1 MMRNPIG
8 RVATFGFVLALA
20 VLIVNGAVALYSTW
34 RVAENEGQVAH
45 THEVLAALEGVLATL
60 TDAETGQRGYLLTGD
75 ERYLQPYD
83 DALKRVADEVTHL
96 RDLTRDNPD
105 QQRRFPR
112 LQEAIDRKL
121 RELART
127 VELRKDAG
135 FDAARQ
141 VVLTGEGR
149 AAMGDIRR
157 VVDEME
163 ATENALLLRRQEES
177 RSSLIQTIVAL
188 LLASLLAAALVGV
201 AYVLVRRD
209 LAGRARAEAV
219 LREQREWLHVTLT
232 SIGDAVIAT
241 DAAGRVAF
249 LNPVAEGLTGWPQ
262 GEAAGRPLEAVFR
275 IVNEYTRAPAEN
287 PVARVLREGV
297 VVGLANHTVL
307 LGRAGRETPIAD
319 SAAPIRGA
327 RGQAVGV
334 VLVFRDVTEQKEAEA
349 ARRAHEKRLR
359 LFVEHSPAAIA
370 MFDRDMRYLL
380 VSRRW
385 LADYNLGDQD
395 LRGRSHYDVF
405 PELPER
411 WKEIHRRCLA
421 GAVERAE
428 DDRFVR
434 ADGSVDWLRWEVR
447 PWANDRGEV
456 GGILIFSE
464 VVTRRKL
471 AEDALKEA
479 DRRKDEFLA
488 MLSHEL
494 RNPLAA
500 LRNALHLLT
509 MPGADAAIVGR
520 ARGVME
526 RQVHHLVRLVDDL
539 LDVSRIMRDK
549 IELRKEPVDLADVVA
564 RAVEAARP
572 VIDARGQDL
581 TVRLPPEPVRLEADP
596 VRLAQVVGNL
606 LNNSAKFTAG
616 AGRIALTAAREGE
629 EVVVRVRDTG
639 VGIPADLLPQVFDA
653 FVQADRSLDRSQGGL
668 GIGLTLVRRLVEL
681 HGGRAEAHSA
691 GPGQGSEFVV
701 RLPARK
707 DEGGRRKDESEGRS
721 DSSFLLPP
729 SSLPR
734 RRVLVVD
741 DNVDAADSLALLL
754 RLAGHDVRVAHD
766 GPSALE
772 AARAERPDAVFLDL
786 GMPGMDGYEVA
797 RRLRQ
802 ESGLDGVRLVALTG
816 WGQDEDRRRTQE
828 AGFDQHLVKPAGLAA
843 VQAVL
848 AEGR

>member
-1 MMRNPIG
+1 MMRKPIG
-8 RVATFGFVLALA
+8 KVATLGFVLTLVLLGANGFLALA
-20 VLIVNGAVALYSTW
+20 SLG
-34 RVAENEGQVAH
+34 RVTRNERWVAH
-45 THEVLAALEGVLATL
+45 THKVLAALERTAATV

-75 ERYLQPYD
+75 DRYLAPYD
-83 DALKRVADEVTHL
+83 DAVRRIADEVEQL
-96 RDLTRDNPD
+96 RDLTRDNPE
-105 QQRRFPR
+105 QQARIG
-112 LQEAIDRKL
+112 LLAEKIDVKR

-127 VELRKDAG
+127 IALRKEHG
-135 FDAARQ
+135 LDAARQ
-141 VVLTGEGR
+141 VVLSGEGKV
-149 AAMGDIRR
+149 AMDDTRR

-163 ATENALLLRRQEES
+163 ATENALLRLRQQES
-177 RSSLIQTIVAL
+177 KSSLNGAVLTL
-188 LLASLLAAALVGV
+188 LIACLAAAALVGL
-201 AYVLVRRD
+201 AYYLLRRD
-209 LAGRARAEAV
+209 LAGRARAEAA
-219 LREQREWLHVTLT
+219 LREQREWLHVTLS

-249 LNPVAEGLTGWPQ
+249 LNPVAEALTGWPPK
-262 GEAAGRPLEAVFR
+262 EAAGEPLEAVFR
-275 IVNEYTRAPAEN
+275 IVNEQTRQPAEN

-307 LGRAGRETPIAD
+307 LGRDGRETPIAD

-327 RGQAVGV
+327 RGGAAGV
-334 VLVFRDVTEQKEAEA
+334 VLVFRDVTHQKEAEA
-349 ARRAHEKRLR
+349 ARRGHEERLR
-359 LFVEHSPAAIA
+359 LFVENSPAAIA

-411 WKEIHRRCLA
+411 WKEVHRRCLA

-428 DDRFVR
+428 EDRFVR
-434 ADGSVDWLRWEVR
+434 ADGTVDWLRWEVR
-447 PWANDRGEV
+447 PWTDDQDEV
-456 GGILIFSE
+456 GGVIIFSE
-464 VVTRRKL
+464 VITRRKL

-488 MLSHEL
+488 MLAHEL
-494 RNPLAA
+494 RNPLAPV
-500 LRNALHLLT
+500 LNALHLLT
-509 MPGADAAIVGR
+509 MPGADAAVVGR
-520 ARGVME
+520 ARDVMK

-539 LDVSRIMRDK
+539 LDVSRIMRGK

-564 RAVEAARP
+564 RAVEAAQP
-572 VIDARGQDL
+572 VIESRGQEL

-606 LNNSAKFTAG
+606 LNDSAKFTAG
-616 AGRIALTAAREGE
+616 AGRIELTAAREGE

-639 VGIPADLLPQVFDA
+639 VGIPTDLLPQVFDA

-681 HGGRAEAHSA
+681 HGGRVEAHSA
-691 GPGQGSEFVV
+691 GPGRGSEFVV
-701 RLPARK
+701 RLPALPPQAAGARAGA
-707 DEGGRRKDESEGRS
+707 GGRGAEAA
-721 DSSFLLPP
+721 PAV
-729 SSLPR
+729 PR

-741 DNVDAADSLALLL
+741 DNANTADSLALLL

-766 GPSALE
+766 GSSALE

-802 ESGLDGVRLVALTG
+802 ESGLEGVRLVALTG
-816 WGQDEDRRRTQE
+816 WGKDEDRRRTRE
-828 AGFDQHLVKPAGLAA
+828 AGFDQHLVKPADLPA

-848 AEGR
+848 AGGR